1 MPYWWTTEH
10 WQDQY
15 AMEVN
20 CRTDILLNT
29 VKTSTRADD
38 TIRYVPA
45 WLAAKKKGRP
55 KEDIR
60 EKSVADHIKEL
71 AKKKRSRRTKFFCR
85 ICHKF
90 DHNMADCFQN
100 PAN

>member
-20 CRTDILLNT
+20 CRTDISLNT

-38 TIRYVPA
+38 TLRYVPA
-45 WLAAKKKGRP
+45 WLAANKKGRP
-55 KEDIR
+55 KENVR
-60 EKSVADHIKEL
+60 EKSVMDQI
-71 AKKKRSRRTKFFCR
+71 
-85 ICHKF
+85 
-90 DHNMADCFQN
+90 
-100 PAN
+100 